1 MKLELEVSGGF
12 AATVTSSRY
21 TLDVASLPEDSQKH
35 AEELVKELLAAPR
48 SPVNPQ
54 LRDAMSYQLTI
65 TSTAYNE
72 SIECDDGGL
81 SKPMRELIKLIK
93 ATGSRTKRELEK

>member
-12 AATVTSSRY
+12 AAPITSNRY
-21 TLDVASLPEDSQKH
+21 TLDLALLPEDSRKQ
-35 AEELVKELLAAPR
+35 AEELVKELLATPR
-48 SPVNPQ
+48 PPANPQ

-65 TSTAYNE
+65 TTNAHKE
-72 SIECDDGGL
+72 SIEADDGGV

-93 ATGSRTKRELEK
+93 AAGSRIKR